1 MKFYRYAGGTMKRTA
16 YILIGA
22 WCLLLPLMFIGC
34 GGSGSGSP
42 GSKGTEDT
50 GVIVDAFIVPV
61 YLGGNTNSVDV
72 FQDLCDPG
80 PPPEFEPFTTHSALV
95 TFTARLIN
103 INPTI
108 QPGNLYIE
116 KYTIRYFRNN
126 DSIGA
131 PPIETYEGF
140 KTITITPPLEGE
152 GVTEFTDT
160 LTFVDLVRKDQY
172 AEDILTGQYTSSLA
186 YINNYTAFYT
196 FQGKNEYG
204 EKFKFEAQVEF
215 EIGSFLNC

>member
-1 MKFYRYAGGTMKRTA
+1 MKRTA
-16 YILIGA
+16 YIIIGV
-22 WCLLLPLMFIGC
+22 WCLLLPLMFMGC

-50 GVIVDAFIVPV
+50 GVIVDAIIVPV

-72 FQDLCDPG
+72 IQDVCDPG
-80 PPPEFEPFTTHSALV
+80 PPPEFEVFTTHSADV

-103 INPTI
+103 PTPTI

-116 KYTIRYFRNN
+116 KYTIKYFRNN

-131 PPIETYEGF
+131 PPIETDTRF
-140 KTITITPPLEGE
+140 KTIVIAPPLEGT
-152 GVTEFTDT
+152 GITEVTDT
-160 LTFVDLVRKDQY
+160 LFFVDLVRKDKY
-172 AEDILTGQYTSSLA
+172 AEDMLSGQYSSSLA
-186 YINNYTAFYT
+186 FINNYTAIYT

-204 EKFKFEAQVEF
+204 EKFKIEAQVDF
-215 EIGSFLNC
+215 EIGWFDNC